1 MLCCAAL
8 LFVLGIVREAW
19 FRLPFTTRKPEPGFA
34 PVAHRPAPGT
44 TPVIAAVAPPAP
56 ARRGA
61 IFAPALVG
69 FALNSL
75 VYVVFVYGLVGA
87 GVAVSNGGPWTAR
100 TAGFALA
107 AVAAVLIAARSADA
121 AHRPPGQPAVWL
133 IGAGAAWWLLGLVDM
148 HAFGLFEI
156 RGGIPADLAFHGSGA
171 ALIVV
176 GAIAFVRTSQKELAH
191 VR

>member
-8 LFVLGIVREAW
+8 LFVLGIVREVW

-44 TPVIAAVAPPAP
+44 APVVATVAPPAP
-56 ARRGA
+56 IRRGA
-61 IFAPALVG
+61 MFAPALVG
-69 FALNSL
+69 FAVNSL
-75 VYVVFVYGLVGA
+75 LYVVFVVGLIDT
-87 GVAVSNGGPWTAR
+87 GVAIGNDGPWALR
-100 TAGFALA
+100 TAGFVIAALIALFLA
-107 AVAAVLIAARSADA
+107 ARTADA
-121 AHRPPGQPAVWL
+121 THRHPAVWL

-148 HAFGLFEI
+148 HAFGLFDI

-171 ALIVV
+171 VLIVV
-176 GAIAFVRTSQKELAH
+176 GAIAFVRTSQKEFVH